1 MNDAGHDRTVGKLM
15 RGWKFR
21 EKITGLV
28 KVPAVNAF
36 MLPTMFEYRGIAL
49 YTMQVKIDLSRVF
62 QSHILQGR
70 QVHFV
75 TFHIFHFR
83 ISILPIVKLN

>member
-1 MNDAGHDRTVGKLM
+1 
-15 RGWKFR
+15 
-21 EKITGLV
+21 
-28 KVPAVNAF
+28 

-70 QVHFV
+70 HVHFV
-75 TFHIFHFR
+75 TFHIFHFP
-83 ISILPIVKLN
+83 ISSLPIVKLNCA